1 MSDPNYISRRMAT
14 LGERVAE
21 RDATSFVGRGEEL
34 AAAERMLDGL
44 DPARILYVHGAGGI
58 GKSTLVRE
66 IVRRARRRG
75 YESIW
80 VDGREVAPFPQQI
93 ETMVAEITEAQPA
106 IVVFDSYELIAS
118 LDSSLRDVIMPELPE
133 DTVVVFASRQPPARG
148 WFEHGWATLVRP
160 LALGPLDRDDAIRL
174 AVAHG
179 AGAEEI
185 GALVDRSHGVPLA
198 LVAGAESGRD
208 GSVATLAER
217 LLGDEVEPSR
227 YRTLGVAALA
237 RVTTPEMLAEVLGD
251 GDPQESFKWLAARS
265 FADPLAHGV
274 ALHALVADAVK
285 AQLRAQDPSGE
296 AELRRR
302 IADHLH
308 RRALAGHRGLST
320 ELQHLVVD
328 TDVRWGFASDVG
340 QRHHIDAVRPGDAAI
355 VGSILEAVGVGD
367 WWSITRVFLEQY
379 PEFCGIARGPDGE
392 VGGYFIAVSPN
403 SAPPVAEDDPLL
415 GPWLRYA
422 RETLRTHRAV
432 LWRDAV
438 DLTGEM
444 GEVTSLL
451 GAGGL
456 LSTGVAN
463 PRYGFLPISP
473 LIPAALQFAEAL
485 GARHEPSLDVRTHG
499 QELACHIVDFGPTGL
514 LGFQRDWIYRETGAR
529 TPAEG
534 VDVDPVEVLKLLR
547 DPDRL
552 AYGPSWLG
560 PSPSARLDRL
570 RSLVDDSLV
579 VFGDHRDDQLA
590 KEIVQAAYLGS
601 NEPHDAIAR
610 RLHLSR
616 SAYFRRLHAASERVS
631 EELAARLRGDV

>member
-1 MSDPNYISRRMAT
+1 MVT
-14 LGERVAE
+14 LRERVAD
-21 RDATSFVGRGEEL
+21 RDAESFVGRGAEL
-34 AAAERMLDGL
+34 RVFERILGGD
-44 DPARILYVHGAGGI
+44 DPARIVFVHGPGGI
-58 GKSTLVRE
+58 GKSTLLRE
-66 IVRRARRRG
+66 VVRRAQRRG
-75 YESIW
+75 YDAIW

-93 ETMVAEITEAQPA
+93 ESMVSEITDAHPA
-106 IVVFDSYELIAS
+106 VVVFDSYELIAS
-118 LDSSLRDVIMPELPE
+118 LDGSLRDVIVPDLPDE
-133 DTVVVFASRQPPARG
+133 TIVVFASRQPPARG
-148 WFEHGWATLVRP
+148 WFEGGWATLVRSLP
-160 LALGPLDRDDAIRL
+160 VGPLDRDDAVRL
-174 AVAHG
+174 ATAHG
-179 AGAEEI
+179 AGADDVA
-185 GALVDRSHGVPLA
+185 ALVDRSHGSPLA
-198 LVAGAESGRD
+198 LVAGAESGPD

-237 RVTTPEMLAEVLGD
+237 RVTTPELIADVLGD
-251 GDPQESFKWLAARS
+251 GDPQDSFKWLASRS
-265 FADPLAHGV
+265 FAEPLAHGV

-285 AQLRAQDPSGE
+285 AQLRLQDPAGE

-328 TDVRWGFASDVG
+328 PNVRWGFASDVG
-340 QRHHIDAVRPGDAAI
+340 QRYHIDAIRPGDAEI
-355 VGSILEAVGVGD
+355 IGTILEAVGAGE
-367 WWSITRVFLEQY
+367 WWSLTRVFLEQH
-379 PEFCGIARGPDGE
+379 PEFCGVARDAEGR
-392 VGGYFIAVSPN
+392 VGGYFVAVSPN
-403 SAPPVAEDDPLL
+403 GAPPAAETDPLL
-415 GPWLRYA
+415 GPWLRHA
-422 RETLRTHRAV
+422 RETLRTNRAV

-473 LIPAALQFAEAL
+473 VVPAARLFSEAL
-485 GARHEPSLDVRTHG
+485 GAKHVPSLDVATHG

-529 TPAEG
+529 PPSDAPEFE
-534 VDVDPVEVLKLLR
+534 PLEVLKLLR

-552 AYGPSWLG
+552 AHGPSWLG
-560 PSPSARLDRL
+560 SSPSARLDRL
-570 RSLVDDSLV
+570 RQLVAGSLV
-579 VFGDHRDDQLA
+579 VFGDHRDDELA
-590 KEIVQAAYLGS
+590 REIITVAYLGQS
-601 NEPHDAIAR
+601 APHDAIAR
-610 RLHLSR
+610 QLHLSR